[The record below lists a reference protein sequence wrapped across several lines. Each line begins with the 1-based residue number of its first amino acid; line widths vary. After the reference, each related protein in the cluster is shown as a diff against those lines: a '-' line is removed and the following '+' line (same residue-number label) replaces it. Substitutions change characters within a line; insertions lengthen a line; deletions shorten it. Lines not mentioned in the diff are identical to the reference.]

1 MTLGKYSKLSILA
14 IIAFSGSYLY
24 SELGSVIP
32 SPGEAPPT
40 FDLGKVFSSCP
51 IIYSILLILSFAACV
66 IWVYSILTLKL
77 SEMMPEEF
85 THTIRQQ
92 LSDSL
97 YEEAIE
103 YCQRE
108 NNFASSII
116 VSGLKARNHG
126 PQVIMDVIQ
135 AEGRRAGNTIWQ
147 RLGLLNDIA
156 VIAPMLGLLGTV
168 LGLFFAF
175 YDTSSTAENI
185 SSIFDGLGI
194 AVGTTVLG
202 LIVAILAMIFYTS
215 LKYRV
220 VNLLN
225 SVENE
230 SLSLI
235 SLIQPDSKENNSK
248 K

>member
-1 MTLGKYSKLSILA
+1 MRLGNSLKITLLA
-14 IIAFSGSYLY
+14 VIAFSGSYLY
-24 SELGSVIP
+24 SELGSVTP
-32 SPGEAPPT
+32 TPGEAPPT
-40 FDLGKVFSSCP
+40 FDIGKVFSSCP
-51 IIYSILLILSFAACV
+51 IIYSILLILSVAASV
-66 IWVYSILTLKL
+66 IWVYSIFTLKL
-77 SEMMPEEF
+77 NEMMPEEF
-85 THTIRQQ
+85 THTVRQQ

-97 YEEAIE
+97 FEEAIE

-116 VSGLKARNHG
+116 VSGLNARGHG

-135 AEGRRAGNTIWQ
+135 AEGRRAGNIIWQ

-225 SVENE
+225 SIENE
-230 SLSLI
+230 SLSLV
-235 SLIQPDSKENNSK
+235 SLIQTEKKEK
-248 K
+248 KL